1 MNPFQFTRVTT
12 PKAAISA
19 ITKESGTYFLAGGTN
34 LIDLMKREV
43 IIPERLVDIN
53 KLPLATIE
61 KTATGLR
68 IGAMAKNSTVADNEL
83 VRKQFPLLSLAL
95 NAGASAQLR
104 NMATIGGNMMQ
115 RTRCSYF
122 YDNSMPC
129 NKRSPVQAG
138 PDKGQPNGP
147 TGCGAIGGY
156 NRMHAIFGTA
166 PAKARPGS
174 TDQSPTCIAVHPSD
188 MCIALVALDATV
200 NVSGPK
206 GDRTIPFIDFHRLP
220 GDMPQKDNTLLPGEL
235 IMSVDLP
242 TNRFA
247 DNSYYLKVRD
257 RASYAFALIS
267 VGVGLD
273 MKGKVI
279 QEVHLAMGGV
289 AHKPWRLTAAEQF
302 LKGKPATEANFK
314 QAAVLAMQGAKAYG
328 ENDFKLTLAP
338 NSLVE
343 ALTIATKTA

>member
-1 MNPFQFTRVTT
+1 MNPFQFTRVTD

-19 ITKESGTYFLAGGTN
+19 ISREAGTYFLAGGTN

-43 IIPERLVDIN
+43 IIPQRLIDIN

-61 KTATGLR
+61 KTSSGLR
-68 IGAMAKNSTVADNEL
+68 IGALAKNSAVADNEL
-83 VRKQFPLLSLAL
+83 VKKHFPLLSMAL

-104 NMATIGGNMMQ
+104 NMATVGGNMMQ
-115 RTRCSYF
+115 RTRCPYF
-122 YDNSMPC
+122 YDTSMPC

-138 PDKGQPNGP
+138 IDKGQVNGP
-147 TGCGAIGGY
+147 TGCGALGGH

-166 PAKARPGS
+166 SADRSAK
-174 TDQSPTCIAVHPSD
+174 CIAVHPSD

-200 NVSGPK
+200 NVSGPN
-206 GDRTIPFIDFHRLP
+206 GDRKIPFSEFHRLP
-220 GDMPQKDNTLLPGEL
+220 GDSPQKDTTLAPGEL

-257 RASYAFALIS
+257 RASYAFALVS
-267 VGVGLD
+267 VGVGLT
-273 MKGKVI
+273 MKGKTI
-279 QEVHLAMGGV
+279 QDVRLAMGGV

-302 LKGKPATEANFK
+302 LTGKEATEANFK
-314 QAAVLAMQGAKAYG
+314 QAATLAMQGAKGYG

-338 NSLVE
+338 NSIVD
-343 ALTIATKTA
+343 ALKTATKTA

>member
-43 IIPERLVDIN
+43 VVPERLIDIT

-68 IGAMAKNSTVADNEL
+68 IGAMAKNSAVADHEL
-83 VRKQFPLLSLAL
+83 VKKHFPLLSQAL

-104 NMATIGGNMMQ
+104 NMATVGGNMMQ
-115 RTRCSYF
+115 RTRCAYF

-138 PDKGQPNGP
+138 PDKGQANGP
-147 TGCGAIGGY
+147 SGCGAIGGV
-156 NRMHAIFGTA
+156 NRMHAIFGSSS
-166 PAKARPGS
+166 K
-174 TDQSPTCIAVHPSD
+174 CIAVHPSD

-206 GDRTIPFIDFHRLP
+206 GDRQIPFSEFHRLP

-235 IMSVDLP
+235 ILSVDLP
-242 TNRFA
+242 TNTFA
-247 DNSYYLKVRD
+247 DHSHYLKVRD

-267 VGVGLD
+267 VGVGIA
-273 MKGKVI
+273 MKGDTI
-279 QEVHLAMGGV
+279 QDIRLAMGGV
-289 AHKPWRLTAAEQF
+289 AHKPWRLIEAEQF
-302 LKGKPATEANFK
+302 LRGKPATDANFN
-314 QAAVLAMQGAKAYG
+314 QAATLAMKDAKGYG

-338 NSLVE
+338 NSLIE
-343 ALTIATKTA
+343 ALKTATKTA